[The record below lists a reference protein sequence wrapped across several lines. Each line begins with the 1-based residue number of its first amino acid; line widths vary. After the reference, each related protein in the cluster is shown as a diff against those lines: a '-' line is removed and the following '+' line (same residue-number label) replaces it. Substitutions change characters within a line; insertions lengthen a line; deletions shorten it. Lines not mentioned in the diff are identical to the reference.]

1 MVIINELGRGT
12 SPKDG
17 LAVALAMS
25 EKLIDLGSRVF
36 FATHF
41 TKLGER
47 LLRTELTDLTNPFP
61 PHSTSPQ
68 PLPS

>member
-1 MVIINELGRGT
+1 MVIIDELGRGT

-36 FATHF
+36 FVTHF
-41 TKLGER
+41 TKLGK
-47 LLRTELTDLTNPFP
+47 
-61 PHSTSPQ
+61 HSLSPGCHG
-68 PLPS
+68 LD

>member
-1 MVIINELGRGT
+1 MVIIDELGRGT

-17 LAVALAMS
+17 LAVAMAMS

-41 TKLGER
+41 TKLGKYSLSSQR
-47 LLRTELTDLTNPFP
+47 YELD
-61 PHSTSPQ
+61 
-68 PLPS
+68 

>member
-1 MVIINELGRGT
+1 MVIIDELGRGT

-41 TKLGER
+41 TKLGK
-47 LLRTELTDLTNPFP
+47 
-61 PHSTSPQ
+61 HSLSPGCHGRD
-68 PLPS
+68 